1 MSGLSLIEGGGR
13 RTTMVWVI
21 LIAGFVLFVLLV
33 VDVLRIMMDR

>member
-1 MSGLSLIEGGGR
+1 MSGLSPIDWGGR
-13 RTTMVWVI
+13 KTTMVWGI

>member
-1 MSGLSLIEGGGR
+1 
-13 RTTMVWVI
+13 MVWGI